1 MLRFPNCRAWLC
13 QEGMS
18 AQTSMACPNARS
30 PHARQP
36 FGLCRDGITHLIE
49 VMKGNQQSRV
59 NGMTLSEP
67 LAIQP
72 EKLLIL
78 PRTPCV
84 YAAVGTVAGG
94 ARDKERLGM
103 IIMIVVHAARSRFAV
118 EDTLLLAGNQPDY
131 LAIPIPSSNQ
141 PTERGNKNQ
150 LFRQST
156 SQPTEQS
163 INNPVAKPEPNRP
176 TPLTRHPQD

>member
-1 MLRFPNCRAWLC
+1 
-13 QEGMS
+13 
-18 AQTSMACPNARS
+18 
-30 PHARQP
+30 
-36 FGLCRDGITHLIE
+36 
-49 VMKGNQQSRV
+49 
-59 NGMTLSEP
+59 MTLSEP

-118 EDTLLLAGNQPDY
+118 EDTLLF
-131 LAIPIPSSNQ
+131 S
-141 PTERGNKNQ
+141 R
-150 LFRQST
+150 
-156 SQPTEQS
+156 
-163 INNPVAKPEPNRP
+163 KPA
-176 TPLTRHPQD
+176 

>member
-1 MLRFPNCRAWLC
+1 MVGLAEASKCRGLC
-13 QEGMS
+13 QESMS
-18 AQTSMACPNARS
+18 AQTCMACPNATC
-30 PHARQP
+30 PHGRQR

-49 VMKGNQQSRV
+49 LVKGNQQSRV

-72 EKLLIL
+72 ERELLIL

-103 IIMIVVHAARSRFAV
+103 IIMIVVHAVVAV
-118 EDTLLLAGNQPDY
+118 SPCG
-131 LAIPIPSSNQ
+131 
-141 PTERGNKNQ
+141 R
-150 LFRQST
+150 
-156 SQPTEQS
+156 
-163 INNPVAKPEPNRP
+163 
-176 TPLTRHPQD
+176 